1 MKKTEKKISTKK
13 ALFKSGREILNLL
26 PLLFSMLMLIGLIS
40 LIPKSLYLKLFN
52 DNFLD
57 PVIGAIIGSISVGNP
72 VTSYILGGEMF
83 LQGISLIAVT
93 AFIITWVTVG
103 VIQLP
108 LEIKTFGKKFA
119 ITRNLLSFLIAIII
133 SILVVLVYNFI

>member
-1 MKKTEKKISTKK
+1 MKKPKDKISTKN

-83 LQGISLIAVT
+83 LQGISLIVIT
-93 AFIITWVTVG
+93 AFIVTWVTVG
-103 VIQLP
+103 IIQLP

-119 ITRNLLSFLIAIII
+119 ITRNILSFLIAIIV
-133 SILVVLVYNFI
+133 SILVVLTYNFI